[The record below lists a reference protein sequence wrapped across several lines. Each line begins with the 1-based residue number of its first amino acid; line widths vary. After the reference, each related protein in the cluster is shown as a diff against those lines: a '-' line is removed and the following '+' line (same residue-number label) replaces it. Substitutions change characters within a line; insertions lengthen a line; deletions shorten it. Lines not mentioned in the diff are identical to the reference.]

1 MISHKTFIYFL
12 ILGIFWFLFS
22 LRIYPTNLEKTFLE
36 SAKIFFGSG
45 LYALGLTIII
55 NGLKFR
61 FTKKYFT
68 RYDFLRWFFIIAL
81 LTSLSASFEH
91 YFRMKG

>member
-1 MISHKTFIYFL
+1 MTLNRGYFYFVL
-12 ILGIFWFLFS
+12 IGILWVLLS
-22 LRIYPTNLEKTFLE
+22 LRLYPNNIEKTFFE
-36 SAKIFFGSG
+36 SAKIFLGSG

-61 FTKKYFT
+61 FSKKSFSK
-68 RYDFLRWFFIIAL
+68 RDFLKWFLTIAL

>member
-1 MISHKTFIYFL
+1 M
-12 ILGIFWFLFS
+12 LGKKLLYYGIIAFFWFLLS
-22 LRIYPTNLEKTFLE
+22 LRIYPSSLEKSIIE

-55 NGLKFR
+55 NGLRFR
-61 FTKKYFT
+61 FTKRHFS
-68 RYDFLRWFFIIAL
+68 REQFIKWILVVAL

>member
-1 MISHKTFIYFL
+1 MQDYKTLFKYGL
-12 ILGIFWFLFS
+12 IALFWFLFS
-22 LRIYPTNLEKTFLE
+22 LRIYPSSLEKSLVE

-61 FTKKYFT
+61 FTKTSFT
-68 RYDFLRWFFIIAL
+68 RKAFIRWVLLIAL

-91 YFRMKG
+91 YFRMKT

>member
-1 MISHKTFIYFL
+1 MRITRGYAYFFL
-12 ILGIFWFLFS
+12 MGLLWFLFS
-22 LRIYPTNLEKTFLE
+22 LRIYPLNIEKTILE

-55 NGLKFR
+55 NGLKYR
-61 FTKKYFT
+61 FSKKYFSKI
-68 RYDFLRWFFIIAL
+68 DFLKWFLVIAL